1 MSIPLN
7 LVLAFMAGSA
17 LGVVGAWLITRSLG
31 RQDAAL
37 AAAALQAQAE
47 LAGNRATSLERRVK
61 EREADLETARR
72 ALEAQAAELRSLGET
87 RASQETLLEAER
99 QGYRERLADFERA
112 EQRLREAFSALAA
125 GALQANREAFLSLA
139 TTKFQEFRSEAAT
152 DLDGRRRSIDDVLD
166 PMREKLSKVEAT
178 LSAVEEAR
186 REAYGGLKEQL
197 TRLDRETGS
206 LATALRAPH
215 VRGKWGEFQLKRVV
229 EMAGMQEHCD
239 FDEQATVTTDGVA
252 LRPDLVVRLAG
263 GRSIIIDAKASM
275 SAYQDAF
282 EQADPEARERKLKE
296 HAAQVREH
304 IRRLSAKSYWDQFED
319 TPDFV
324 VLFLPAEPF
333 FSTALQYD
341 PDLLE
346 FGAASRVIPASPLT
360 LLALLRTVAH
370 GWRQEKLAQNAEAIR
385 DLGRELYERLCVMGD
400 HFVRLGDR
408 LNGAVQA
415 HNSVV
420 ASLEGRVLVTARKFK
435 DLGVSSTKDLEPVS
449 PVEHMTRQLQAPDL
463 TGEVPAVAVE
473 ADVVGEPGEE
483 PRC

>member
-1 MSIPLN
+1 MTVPLN
-7 LVLAFMAGSA
+7 LVLALVAGAA
-17 LGVVGAWLITRSLG
+17 LGAASAWLVARARG
-31 RQDAAL
+31 RQEAAL

-47 LAGNRATSLERRVK
+47 LAGGRAAGLERRVK
-61 EREADLETARR
+61 DREADLETARH
-72 ALEAQAAELRSLGET
+72 ALEAQAVEIRSLAEA
-87 RASQETLLEAER
+87 RASQDATMEAER
-99 QGYRERLADFERA
+99 KGYQERLADFERA

-139 TTKFQEFRSEAAT
+139 TTKFQEFRSEAVT
-152 DLDGRRRSIDDVLD
+152 DLDGRRRSIDGVLE
-166 PMREKLSKVEAT
+166 PMREQLTKVEAT

-215 VRGKWGEFQLKRVV
+215 VRGKWGEFQLRRVV
-229 EMAGMQEHCD
+229 ELAGMEQHCD
-239 FDEQATVTTDGVA
+239 FDEQSTVTTDGVA

-263 GRSIIIDAKASM
+263 GRSIVIDAKASM
-275 SAYQDAF
+275 SAYQEAF

-304 IRRLSAKSYWDQFED
+304 VRKLSAKSYWDQFAD

-400 HFVRLGDR
+400 HFGRLGDR
-408 LNGAVQA
+408 LNAAVQA
-415 HNSVV
+415 HNGVV

-435 DLGVSSTKDLEPVS
+435 DLGVSSTKDLEALS
-449 PVEHMTRQLQAPDL
+449 PVEHVTRRLQAPELVGDPSA
-463 TGEVPAVAVE
+463 GAVE
-473 ADVVGEPGEE
+473 AEVVRDVREQ
-483 PRC
+483 PR